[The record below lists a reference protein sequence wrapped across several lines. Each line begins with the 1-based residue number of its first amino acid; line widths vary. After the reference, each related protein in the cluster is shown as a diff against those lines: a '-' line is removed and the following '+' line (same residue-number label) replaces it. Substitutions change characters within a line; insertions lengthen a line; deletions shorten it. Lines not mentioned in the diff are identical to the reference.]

1 MNEQRICKNCGHKLA
16 DDSVFCTNFGTKWQP
31 STNNVCQNCGVENE
45 QFCAIC
51 TNRGNKRITNTPQE
65 NQFKLCPKCGAKVL
79 EGNKF
84 CTACGVSLE
93 LVEEE
98 DKAIFDLQGYGVRM
112 RVYKDYCVISGKKGM
127 FGFLA
132 QRAFDGDKTFYYSD
146 LTSVQYR
153 DASTFINGFIQLEYP
168 GSHSGENN
176 LNSENSFVIMKGVS
190 NIEECKK
197 AYEYIKTRIHECK
210 SKKNAPVVVNTLSAA
225 DEIKKYKELLDLG
238 IITQEEFDQKKKQL
252 LNL

>member
-1 MNEQRICKNCGHKLA
+1 MCN
-16 DDSVFCTNFGTKWQP
+16 
-31 STNNVCQNCGVENE
+31 
-45 QFCAIC
+45 C

-127 FGFLA
+127 FGSLHKEHLMA
-132 QRAFDGDKTFYYSD
+132 IKP
-146 LTSVQYR
+146 
-153 DASTFINGFIQLEYP
+153 FII
-168 GSHSGENN
+168 
-176 LNSENSFVIMKGVS
+176 VI
-190 NIEECKK
+190 
-197 AYEYIKTRIHECK
+197 
-210 SKKNAPVVVNTLSAA
+210 
-225 DEIKKYKELLDLG
+225 
-238 IITQEEFDQKKKQL
+238 
-252 LNL
+252 

>member
-1 MNEQRICKNCGHKLA
+1 MNEQRICTNCGHKLA
-16 DDSVFCTNFGTKWQP
+16 DDSVFCTNCGTKWQP
-31 STNNVCQNCGVENE
+31 SINNVCQNCGAILQEND
-45 QFCAIC
+45 QFC
-51 TNRGNKRITNTPQE
+51 TNCGNKRTTNTTEE
-65 NQFKLCPKCGAKVL
+65 NKFKLCPKCGAKVL

-84 CTACGVSLE
+84 CTTCGVSIE

-98 DKAIFDLQGYGVRM
+98 DKAIFDLDGNVAKM
-112 RVYKDYCVISGKKGM
+112 KVYKDYCVISGKKGVL
-127 FGFLA
+127 GFLA
-132 QRAFDGDKTFYYSD
+132 RRAFDGDKTFYYSD
-146 LTSVQYR
+146 LTSVQYCE
-153 DASTFINGFIQLEYP
+153 ASTWNNGFIQLEYP

-176 LNSENSFVIMKGVS
+176 YNSENSFVIMKGIS
-190 NIEECKK
+190 NLEECKK

-210 SKKNAPVVVNTLSAA
+210 SKKNAPVVVNNLSAA